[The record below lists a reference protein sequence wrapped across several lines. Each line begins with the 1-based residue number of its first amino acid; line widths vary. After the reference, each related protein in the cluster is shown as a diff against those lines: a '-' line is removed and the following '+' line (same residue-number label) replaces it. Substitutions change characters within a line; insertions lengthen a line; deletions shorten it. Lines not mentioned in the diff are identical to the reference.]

1 MRRRRTR
8 PSFVPSADAARDH
21 AAVMLARVKGEAR
34 DLPGVYEMRSADGEI
49 IYVGKSKKLRTRL
62 MSYFRAVYPADKGAR
77 ILREAAEIQ
86 WTYVPSEFASLLEE
100 LARIKRYRP
109 RHNVA
114 GKRDAR
120 HFAFIRVARGSA
132 ESFRVVRGEGSDAG
146 GVFFGP
152 FHGAVQLTEALR
164 ELNDALGLRDCAL
177 DYPMHFADQTEI
189 FPAPRTPGCIR
200 HEIGKCL
207 GPCVAAVRRDE
218 YAARFALARA
228 FLEGGN
234 DVPVAALRSAMEEAS
249 ERLEFERAAALRD
262 KVTRLESLRAQFARL
277 RFAVESLSFV
287 YTPAA
292 AHGDAVCYVIRRGR
306 VRATLPVPQT
316 AAARRAFDGAVAAAA
331 AQPERTDGTVPSHE
345 IDELLLIT
353 SWFTRFPKEFDR
365 TAPLSVESGAVAPQ
379 PNSRD
384 RT

>member
-1 MRRRRTR
+1 MSRRRQR
-8 PSFVPSADAARDH
+8 PSFIPTAAEAGAH
-21 AAVMLARVKGEAR
+21 AAAMLARVKGEAR

-62 MSYFRAVYPADKGAR
+62 LSYFRAVYPADKGAR

-86 WTYVPSEFASLLEE
+86 WEYVPSEFASLLEE
-100 LARIKRYRP
+100 LQRIKRYRP

-120 HFAFIRVARGSA
+120 HFAFIRVARGAA
-132 ESFRVVRGEGSDAG
+132 ESFRVVRGAGNDEG

-152 FHGAVQLTEALR
+152 FHGAVQLQEALR
-164 ELNDALGLRDCAL
+164 ELNDALGLVDCAL
-177 DYPMHFADQTEI
+177 DQPMHFADQAEL
-189 FPAPRTPGCIR
+189 FHAPHTPGCIR

-228 FLEGGN
+228 FLEGAN
-234 DVPVAALRSAMEEAS
+234 DVPVAALRHAMERAS
-249 ERLEFERAAALRD
+249 DELAFERAANLRD
-262 KVTRLESLRAQFARL
+262 KITRLESLRAQFARL

-292 AHGDAVCYVIRRGR
+292 SHGDEVSYVIRRGR
-306 VRATLPVPQT
+306 VRAMLPTPRS
-316 AAARRAFDGAVAAAA
+316 ADERRAFDGKVASIFS
-331 AQPERTDGTVPSHE
+331 PVERTDGTVPSHE
-345 IDELLLIT
+345 IDELLLVS
-353 SWFTRFPKEFDR
+353 SWFTRFPREFER
-365 TAPLSVESGAVAPQ
+365 TAAFSPALSTRSA
-379 PNSRD
+379 
-384 RT
+384 

>member
-1 MRRRRTR
+1 MSRRRAR
-8 PSFVPSADAARDH
+8 PPFLPSAADAKEH
-21 AAVMLARVKGEAR
+21 AAKMLARVKGEAR

-62 MSYFRAVYPADKGAR
+62 LSYFRAVYPADKGAR

-86 WTYVPSEFASLLEE
+86 WEYVPSEFASLLEE
-100 LARIKRYRP
+100 LKRIKRYRP

-120 HFAFIRVARGSA
+120 HFAFIRVARGAA
-132 ESFRVVRGEGSDAG
+132 ESFRVVRGAGHDDG

-177 DYPMHFADQTEI
+177 DTPMHFADQADL
-189 FPAPRTPGCIR
+189 FAAPRTPGCIR

-207 GPCVAAVRRDE
+207 GPCVAAVRRDD

-228 FLEGGN
+228 FLEGAN
-234 DVPVAALRSAMEEAS
+234 DVPVAALRGAMEAAS
-249 ERLEFERAAALRD
+249 DQLEFERAAALRD
-262 KVTRLESLRAQFARL
+262 KITRLESLRAQFARL

-287 YTPAA
+287 YTPASLQ
-292 AHGDAVCYVIRRGR
+292 GDEVSYVICRGR
-306 VRATLPVPQT
+306 VRAVLPAPRT
-316 AAARRAFDGAVAAAA
+316 ADERRAFDAKVAGIFA
-331 AQPERTDGTVPSHE
+331 PVERTDGTVPSHE
-345 IDELLLIT
+345 IDELLLVT
-353 SWFTRFPKEFDR
+353 SWFTRCPQEFER
-365 TAPLSVESGAVAPQ
+365 TAAFAPS
-379 PNSRD
+379 PVSR
-384 RT
+384 TA

>member
-1 MRRRRTR
+1 MSRRRRR
-8 PSFVPSADAARDH
+8 ASFQPTVAEAEARAA
-21 AAVMLARVKGEAR
+21 AMLARVKAEAR

-49 IYVGKSKKLRTRL
+49 IYVGKSKKLRSRL
-62 MSYFRAVYPADKGAR
+62 LSYFRAEYPAEKGAR
-77 ILREAAEIQ
+77 ILREAAELQ
-86 WTYVPSEFASLLEE
+86 WEYVPTEFASLLEE
-100 LARIKRYRP
+100 LKRIKRYRP
-109 RHNVA
+109 RLNVA

-120 HFAFIRVARGSA
+120 HFAFIRVARGAA
-132 ESFRVVRGEGSDAG
+132 ESFRVVRGAGSDEG

-152 FHGAVQLTEALR
+152 FHGAVQVGEALR

-177 DYPMHFADQTEI
+177 DQPMHFADQADL

-234 DVPVAALRSAMEEAS
+234 DVPVAALRRYMEEAS
-249 ERLEFERAAALRD
+249 GRLEFERAAALRD
-262 KVTRLESLRAQFARL
+262 KIERLESLRVQFARL

-292 AHGDAVCYVIRRGR
+292 AHGDDVSYLIRRGR
-306 VRATLPVPQT
+306 VREALAAPRT
-316 AAARRAFDGAVAAAA
+316 AEERRAFDATVTAAFA
-331 AQPERTDGTVPSHE
+331 PVERSDGTVPAHE
-345 IDELLLIT
+345 IDELLLLS
-353 SWFTRFPKEFDR
+353 SWFTRFPKELERTSAFAPSPASR
-365 TAPLSVESGAVAPQ
+365 TA
-379 PNSRD
+379 
-384 RT
+384 